1 LKVTEQD
8 KKVLRELGL
17 VYAELAHRP
26 VQDER
31 KKLWYKQNALKPEKT
46 MVLTFPE
53 GGWNEII
60 PEGSL
65 KTGSEDVRQWELS
78 LRAAIHT
85 QEHFKDDQV
94 AEPVFNVAPVVSFSD
109 YGVPIESTQGENR
122 GSYRWNPP
130 IKSSDDFEKLHFR
143 TVTIDREESA
153 RRMDL
158 ANEIFGDILT
168 VRQRGALWWSVGMTW
183 PLIQLRGLDQMMLD
197 MYDNPDLLHK
207 LMSFLRDSTLNEID
221 LLEREGVL
229 SLNNEGDYVGS
240 GGIGYT
246 DELPAS
252 DYAGSVRPRDM
263 WVLGESQEFVGVSP
277 QLFDEFALQYQMPI
291 MKKFGL
297 VCYGCCEPL
306 DHKFDLI
313 KKIPRLRRVSVSPWC
328 DLHKAREALE
338 DKYVF
343 SWKPN
348 PALLAGTAFDED
360 AVRSYIKNAV
370 DIAKGCVL
378 EIILKDTHTC
388 KSDPLRFDRFTR
400 IAQEVATDAV

>member
-158 ANEIFGDILT
+158 AN
-168 VRQRGALWWSVGMTW
+168 
-183 PLIQLRGLDQMMLD
+183 
-197 MYDNPDLLHK
+197 DNPDLLHK

-246 DELPAS
+246 DELPVS